1 MADQTRAQFSI
12 SEVGRQVF
20 GFSPSTPISQRWKK
34 IAERKMLEL
43 DAKLKQIQSMRKLL
57 EKLQSCCECETVERC
72 GAGIL
77 RSRK

>member
-1 MADQTRAQFSI
+1 M
-12 SEVGRQVF
+12 V
-20 GFSPSTPISQRWKK
+20 
-34 IAERKMLEL
+34 EL
-43 DAKLKQIQSMRKLL
+43 DARIAQIQSMRKLL